1 MNNKS
6 FLALSLSALM
16 LLGITVASS
25 RNAYAHTFSG
35 DESASFL
42 ATVEVIKVHLELAKS
57 DLATN
62 ATLSAEHV
70 EHAAEHL
77 TNDTIK
83 EITEKN
89 KRLGTE
95 LPASLD
101 ELQETLEGGDATAA
115 DVNEKVTNIN
125 DLLDETVTVRIEK
138 TQVSNSTVQGTM
150 LADLVDEVL
159 ESYKGAYGIEEEEHE
174 DEEGSRNATEE
185 TSDEGDS
192 MIGVDGEH
200 NTIVNMMDYESAQAL
215 AARAQELFN
224 TKLKA
229 MAESNATEAVRA
241 LDAGLKKLKQAIDD
255 KAPHDNVDV
264 IVHTD
269 IHPNIQKAYNLRVIP
284 EFPLPILVGILGI
297 ASVLAY
303 TRMKGTKRLQ

>member
-70 EHAAEHL
+70 EHAAEYL

-101 ELQETLEGGDATAA
+101 ELQETLEGGNATAA

-138 TQVSNSTVQGTM
+138 NTSEQFDCTGHDACGSCRR
-150 LADLVDEVL
+150 
-159 ESYKGAYGIEEEEHE
+159 GI
-174 DEEGSRNATEE
+174 
-185 TSDEGDS
+185 
-192 MIGVDGEH
+192 GE
-200 NTIVNMMDYESAQAL
+200 L
-215 AARAQELFN
+215 
-224 TKLKA
+224 
-229 MAESNATEAVRA
+229 
-241 LDAGLKKLKQAIDD
+241 
-255 KAPHDNVDV
+255 
-264 IVHTD
+264 
-269 IHPNIQKAYNLRVIP
+269 
-284 EFPLPILVGILGI
+284 
-297 ASVLAY
+297 
-303 TRMKGTKRLQ
+303 